1 MSNRIVHTPDGDTIE
16 NNGGIRV
23 KCSNIIVASSVNN
36 WMERLWFIR
45 RYPEK
50 KVILSTYSLPKLD
63 KQVER
68 LIGLREEGQGIF
80 LLCNS
85 KFVWKAEKLKN
96 MFPKLTVFLRQ
107 DVHAKIVL
115 VEPDIVWE
123 GSSNFG
129 YSGWF
134 ENSIRLKSRT
144 AFNYEYQRIL
154 RYLDIPEFSPKYS
167 DL

>member
-1 MSNRIVHTPDGDTIE
+1 MKELVHTPDGDFIQDG
-16 NNGGIRV
+16 GGIYV
-23 KCSNIIVASSVNN
+23 KCSDVKIASGMNN
-36 WMERLWFIR
+36 WMTRLWFIR

-50 KVILSTYSLPKLD
+50 KVIISTYSLPKLE

-154 RYLDIPEFSPKYS
+154 RYLDIPEFSSKYS